1 MAARQVVSKETL
13 DRVTQ
18 QAEFSTVYG
27 VLMATGGVLAAVAL
41 LTNSIPILVGSMVVA
56 PAFPPLA
63 LIAFALAAR
72 KPSLAF
78 QGLWIAVVGLVLATL
93 FAMLTTWVMNITDVI
108 PAETNLLNKPLLE
121 ERVSP
126 GWYTVVAAAA
136 GGVAG
141 AVALARKKTDT
152 LVGVVAALALV
163 PATGAAGI
171 AILSNDPS
179 RSLGGLALLGI
190 NVGLIVV
197 AGFVTLLVLRPES

>member
-1 MAARQVVSKETL
+1 MSSRQVVSKETL
-13 DRVTQ
+13 EHVTQ
-18 QAEFSTVYG
+18 QAEFSTVYS

-63 LIAFALAAR
+63 LIAFALASR

-78 QGLWIAVVGLVLATL
+78 RGLWIAVVGLVLATL
-93 FAMLTTWVMNITDVI
+93 FAMLTTWVMNVTGVI
-108 PAETNLLNKPLLE
+108 PPETNLLNKPLLE

-171 AILSNDPS
+171 AILSNDPT

-190 NVGLIVV
+190 NMGLIVV
-197 AGFVTLLVLRPES
+197 AGFATLLILRPEP